1 MRSVIIAFYVLLPA
15 LKARVSDLLV
25 GWTLVLFVARS
36 HFDFSDRDDA
46 QLSP

>member
-1 MRSVIIAFYVLLPA
+1 MRSVIIAFHVLLAA
-15 LKARVSDLLV
+15 LEAGVSDLLV